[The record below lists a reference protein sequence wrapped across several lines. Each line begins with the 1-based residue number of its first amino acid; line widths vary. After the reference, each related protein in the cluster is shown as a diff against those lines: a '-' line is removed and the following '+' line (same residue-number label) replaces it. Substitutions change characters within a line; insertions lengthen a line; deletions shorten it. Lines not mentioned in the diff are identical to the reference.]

1 MTLRR
6 ALALAALAAALA
18 PAAARADTTI
28 STLPGP
34 TAVRAWGGTALL
46 SLLDPASGR
55 YQLATSRGGAA
66 PQAIPGI
73 APAADPF
80 DADIGPGPD
89 GSAVIVYARCAK
101 RACQLFR
108 TTPAGGAETPV
119 AGATS
124 RDGSETAP
132 TVWRGR
138 LAFARTYAR
147 GSSQVYVRPLDA
159 PASVRST
166 RLPGLPRRTCDEVN
180 GCHAITNGTVSEL
193 ELRGT
198 SLAESVTFPLR
209 TVGICGERQIRLV
222 DVVRRSSALVA
233 DTICGLGGQTFVGVS
248 WAGSQLLFART
259 CPGDPGGCRD
269 AHALAYR
276 YTPPSRRTEIVKQ
289 PGVMLGFA
297 ALDATHALEVRA
309 PNTKNGTCDNY
320 DPSGPHPA
328 CDFVSAGPLPYGAA
342 SSRAR

>member
-1 MTLRR
+1 ERAARRRPARRAQLPARGAVLRRMTLRR

-34 TAVRAWGGTALL
+34 TAVRAWGGTAVL

-55 YQLATSRGGAA
+55 HRLATSRGGAA

-101 RACQLFR
+101 RACHLFR
-108 TTPAGGAETPV
+108 TTPAGGVETPV
-119 AGATS
+119 ARATS

-166 RLPGLPRRTCDEVN
+166 RLPGLP
-180 GCHAITNGTVSEL
+180 
-193 ELRGT
+193 
-198 SLAESVTFPLR
+198 P
-209 TVGICGERQIRLV
+209 
-222 DVVRRSSALVA
+222 
-233 DTICGLGGQTFVGVS
+233 
-248 WAGSQLLFART
+248 
-259 CPGDPGGCRD
+259 
-269 AHALAYR
+269 
-276 YTPPSRRTEIVKQ
+276 
-289 PGVMLGFA
+289 
-297 ALDATHALEVRA
+297 
-309 PNTKNGTCDNY
+309 
-320 DPSGPHPA
+320 
-328 CDFVSAGPLPYGAA
+328 
-342 SSRAR
+342 